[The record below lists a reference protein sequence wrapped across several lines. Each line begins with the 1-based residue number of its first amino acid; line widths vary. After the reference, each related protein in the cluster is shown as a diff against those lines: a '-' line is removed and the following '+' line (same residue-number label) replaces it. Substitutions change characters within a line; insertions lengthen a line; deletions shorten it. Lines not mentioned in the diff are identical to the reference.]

1 MFQSDLRPVPG
12 SVHKK
17 KRVGRGNAS
26 GHGTY
31 AGRGIKGQKSRSGPD
46 LRIGFE
52 GGQIPLVRALSRVRG
67 FNNKF
72 RVDFEPVN
80 LERLSA
86 AVRDGEVTVE
96 SLKASGI
103 IKTNKPVKVLADGE
117 LSQKL
122 KVTAHRFSAAA
133 RAKIEA
139 AGGSVV
145 ELLPRTEKAP
155 RKEKASGSVAGAPA
169 EEAAPATPA
178 AEAPPAAP
186 APEAPPAAP
195 VAEAAAEAPKA
206 RRSRAA
212 AVEKAP
218 APAAEEAPPE
228 KPAPRTRRRVQPAAE
243 PEGQAE

>member
-12 SVHKK
+12 STQKK
-17 KRVGRGNAS
+17 KRIGRGNAS

-31 AGRGIKGQKSRSGPD
+31 SGRGIKGQKSRTGPD

-72 RVDFEPVN
+72 RVEFEPVN
-80 LERLSA
+80 LDRLA
-86 AVRDGEVTVE
+86 PAVASGEVTPE

-103 IKTNKPVKVLADGE
+103 VKSNLPIKVLGDGE
-117 LSQKL
+117 VEQKL
-122 KVTAHRFSAAA
+122 KVSAHRFSASA

-145 ELLPRTEKAP
+145 ELMP
-155 RKEKASGSVAGAPA
+155 RKEKKAPSKKEVRDRKGPAAAAAPA
-169 EEAAPATPA
+169 AATEAAAPSSAPVAEAPAATPA
-178 AEAPPAAP
+178 AEAP
-186 APEAPPAAP
+186 APET
-195 VAEAAAEAPKA
+195 AAAET
-206 RRSRAA
+206 
-212 AVEKAP
+212 
-218 APAAEEAPPE
+218 
-228 KPAPRTRRRVQPAAE
+228 PAPRARRRSQPAAE